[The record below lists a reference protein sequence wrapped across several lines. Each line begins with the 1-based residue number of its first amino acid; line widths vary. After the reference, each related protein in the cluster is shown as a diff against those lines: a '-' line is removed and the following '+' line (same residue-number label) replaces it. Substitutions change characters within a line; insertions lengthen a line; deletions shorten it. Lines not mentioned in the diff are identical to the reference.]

1 MSFVRCVNH
10 NDTEYKDVQ
19 TVRRHLKRWGPFNQP
34 QQVLDSM
41 LQKKQ
46 KLDMSDHNDI
56 PQDNVLDV
64 DADDNASDHED
75 EQDLNPVEDSTA
87 NKATRDLS
95 RSLLK
100 SVVTKKATQ
109 VGVVDICK
117 AFRRSIPEESI
128 PMSEGKAILSK
139 LTYTH
144 TDTHIFILISTLTYT
159 TQLYIQIYI
168 RNYNTYTQPSQR
180 RSTR

>member
-1 MSFVRCVNH
+1 MTVSLCPCVRCVNH

-19 TVRRHLKRWGPFNQP
+19 TVRRHLKRWGPFNKP

-75 EQDLNPVEDSTA
+75 HYRFFQATSFCGFLDVA
-87 NKATRDLS
+87 NFGCGKFRD
-95 RSLLK
+95 
-100 SVVTKKATQ
+100 
-109 VGVVDICK
+109 
-117 AFRRSIPEESI
+117 
-128 PMSEGKAILSK
+128 
-139 LTYTH
+139 
-144 TDTHIFILISTLTYT
+144 
-159 TQLYIQIYI
+159 IYS
-168 RNYNTYTQPSQR
+168 N
-180 RSTR
+180 